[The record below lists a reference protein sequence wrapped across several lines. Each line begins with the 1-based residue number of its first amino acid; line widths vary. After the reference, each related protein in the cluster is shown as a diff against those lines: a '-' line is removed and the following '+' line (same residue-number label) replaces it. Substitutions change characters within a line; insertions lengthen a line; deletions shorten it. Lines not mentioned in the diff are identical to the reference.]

1 MFGSGGEVDDD
12 LGGFVVKG
20 CKVVEGLMRFG
31 NDFGN
36 HESGKHTIAGRLVWK
51 DNVAGLFPADF
62 NVVSTHSFG
71 DVGVADGGDFGG
83 DVVVFGPVEEALV
96 GHDGDSDAVEVE
108 VTCEDDDD
116 LVAVYFVSLAIDEKT
131 AVAVAIKGD
140 AEVEMVFGD
149 EVFQRV

>member
-12 LGGFVVKG
+12 LGGFVIKA

-36 HESGKHTIAGRLVWK
+36 HEGSKHTIAGRLVWK
-51 DNVAGLFPADF
+51 DDVTGLFPADF
-62 NVVSTHSFG
+62 DVVSMHSFG
-71 DVGVADGGDFGG
+71 DVGVADGGNFGG

-96 GHDGDSDAVEVE
+96 GHDGDGDVVEVE
-108 VTCEDDDD
+108 VACEDGDD
-116 LVAVYFVSLAIDEKT
+116 LVAVNFVALIVDEK
-131 AVAVAIKGD
+131 AAIAIAIECD